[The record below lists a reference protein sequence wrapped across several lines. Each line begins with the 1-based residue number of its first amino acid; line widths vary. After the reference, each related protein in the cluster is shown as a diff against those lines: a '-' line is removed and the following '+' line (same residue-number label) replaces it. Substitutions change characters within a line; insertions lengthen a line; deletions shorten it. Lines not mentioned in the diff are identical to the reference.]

1 MKAERKH
8 ELEHNELDDL
18 LVKTTHFLRE
28 NGIVIAIVVI
38 GLAIG
43 AGVYA
48 WRMAT
53 QSISADA
60 GLWEN
65 YFLALSDSKDAER
78 ELESLIDEQ
87 DRRGQ
92 AAALPVLW
100 SRLSLGNLKLS
111 QGTRKL
117 FENRDD
123 AVQSLE
129 EAETNFQ
136 AVEKNAAR
144 NPELRDRARMGLAEV
159 YESLSRP
166 EDARKYYGMVVK
178 AGPDSPLGKLAARG
192 ERRMAQKANQEF
204 LTWFAQQ
211 KPVKKPSSVTPFDM
225 KDPPA
230 VPDFSLPPLP
240 GSDDKPITPGL
251 KIPSK
256 LPEDSSNTV
265 TKRLPSQKTRRRRTR
280 PRTKSRQKKSRNSAA
295 RAPSLRSATSCPPIL
310 CPVSHWSSLRNRA
323 TLASGWMS
331 FSPSVYPRTAAC
343 NCGA

>member
-18 LVKTTHFLRE
+18 LVKTMRFLRE
-28 NGIVIAIVVI
+28 NGVVIAIVVI

-65 YFLALSDSKDAER
+65 YFLALSDKDTED

-92 AAALPVLW
+92 TAALPVLW
-100 SRLSLGNLKLS
+100 SRLSLANLKLS

-129 EAETNFQ
+129 EAEANFL

-144 NPELRDRARMGLAEV
+144 IPELRDRARMGLAEV

-178 AGPDSPLGKLAARG
+178 AAPDSPLGKLAARG

-211 KPVKKPSSVTPFDM
+211 KPVKKPSAASPFEM
-225 KDPPA
+225 KDPPD

-256 LPEDSSNTV
+256 LPDDSG
-265 TKRLPSQKTRRRRTR
+265 KTDNET
-280 PRTKSRQKKSRNSAA
+280 PPEPKDDAA
-295 RAPSLRSATSCPPIL
+295 KEK
-310 CPVSHWSSLRNRA
+310 PVDEQPA
-323 TLASGWMS
+323 EK
-331 FSPSVYPRTAAC
+331 PE
-343 NCGA
+343 

>member
-18 LVKTTHFLRE
+18 LVKTMHVLRE
-28 NGIVIAIVVI
+28 NGLVIAIVII

-48 WRMAT
+48 WRMTA

-100 SRLSLGNLKLS
+100 ARLSLGDLKLS

-123 AVQSLE
+123 ALQSLE
-129 EAETNFQ
+129 EAEVNFQ
-136 AVEKNAAR
+136 AVEKHAAR
-144 NPELRDRARMGLAEV
+144 NPELRDRARLGLAEV

-166 EDARKYYGMVVK
+166 EDARKYYGMVAKV
-178 AGPDSPLGKLAARG
+178 APDSPLGKLAIRG
-192 ERRMAQKANQEF
+192 ERRMAQKNNQEF

-211 KPVKKPSSVTPFDM
+211 KPIKKPGSVTPFDM
-225 KDPPA
+225 KDMKDPSDI
-230 VPDFSLPPLP
+230 PDFSVPPAP
-240 GSDDKPITPGL
+240 GSNDKPITPGL

-256 LPEDSSNTV
+256 LPDDPGDTEGKPSREPGSDTPKGPSADDKPAED
-265 TKRLPSQKTRRRRTR
+265 KPAGEEPADEKPQ
-280 PRTKSRQKKSRNSAA
+280 
-295 RAPSLRSATSCPPIL
+295 
-310 CPVSHWSSLRNRA
+310 
-323 TLASGWMS
+323 
-331 FSPSVYPRTAAC
+331 
-343 NCGA
+343 

>member
-18 LVKTTHFLRE
+18 LVKTMHVLRE
-28 NGIVIAIVVI
+28 NGMVIAIVVI
-38 GLAIG
+38 GLALG
-43 AGVYA
+43 AGIYA
-48 WRMAT
+48 YRTAT

-65 YFLALSDSKDAER
+65 YFLALGDRDAER

-92 AAALPVLW
+92 ATALPILW
-100 SRLSLGNLKLS
+100 ARLSLGNVKLS

-129 EAETNFQ
+129 EAEANFQ

-144 NPELRDRARMGLAEV
+144 NLELRDRSRLGLAEL

-166 EDARKYYGMVVK
+166 EDARKYYAMVAK
-178 AGPDSPLGKLAARG
+178 SAPDSPVGKLAIRG
-192 ERRMAQKANQEF
+192 ERRMAQKNNQEF

-211 KPVKKPSSVTPFDM
+211 KPAKKPSSLPPFDM
-225 KDPPA
+225 KDPSEI
-230 VPDFSLPPLP
+230 PDFSVPPAP
-240 GSDDKPITPGL
+240 ESGDKPITPGL
-251 KIPSK
+251 KLPSK
-256 LPEDSSNTV
+256 LPGEGGASDPAPEAGGETPED
-265 TKRLPSQKTRRRRTR
+265 PSPGEK
-280 PRTKSRQKKSRNSAA
+280 PAEDKSAGEKPAEEGQQ
-295 RAPSLRSATSCPPIL
+295 
-310 CPVSHWSSLRNRA
+310 
-323 TLASGWMS
+323 
-331 FSPSVYPRTAAC
+331 
-343 NCGA
+343 